1 MNDEAQAD
9 FDDALAR
16 AFARIEAAKKDSEN
30 PHFRNK
36 YADLASVTEAVKEPL
51 TAEGFSWPQTIAMED
66 GLVIVTQWLRRKGVA
81 IQSVLPM
88 PIGDK
93 ATPQQIGSAIT
104 YARRYALSAMVGV
117 APDDDDGNAAS
128 SNGGGQVRAPARQRR
143 ESKPKPQE
151 KKPGGW
157 RANASAD
164 VLKADEVYRALCRER
179 APLAQE
185 LHAPNNPETIRKIL
199 GRDPDPER
207 MTLEDWEQLN
217 AGMRKS
223 IADLKAHSDQMEAI
237 ADEFHGTV
245 EGAFEHIG
253 EPAKA

>member
-1 MNDEAQAD
+1 MTDEAQAD

-30 PHFRNK
+30 PHYRNK
-36 YADLASVTEAVKEPL
+36 YADLASVTEAVKGPL
-51 TAEGFSWPQTIAMED
+51 TAEGFSWPQTIAMEE
-66 GLVIVTQWLRRKGVA
+66 GLIVVTQWLRRKGQA
-81 IQSVLPM
+81 IKSVLPM

-128 SNGGGQVRAPARQRR
+128 SNGGGRVRAPAKSRRQ
-143 ESKPKPQE
+143 KE

-164 VLKADEVYRALCRER
+164 VLKADEVFRALCKER
-179 APLAQE
+179 APIAAE
-185 LHAPNNPETIRKIL
+185 LDAANNPAAIRAIL
-199 GRDPDPER
+199 GRDANPEA
-207 MTLEDWEQLN
+207 MTIEDWEQLN
-217 AGMRKS
+217 AGLRKS
-223 IADLKAHSDQMEAI
+223 IADLKDHVSRVEAV
-237 ADEFHGTV
+237 ADEFNGSV
-245 EGAFEHIG
+245 EGVE
-253 EPAKA
+253 E

>member
-1 MNDEAQAD
+1 MTDEAQAD

-36 YADLASVTEAVKEPL
+36 YADLASVTEAIKGPL
-51 TAEGFSWPQTIAMED
+51 TSEGFSWPQTIAMED
-66 GLVIVTQWLRRKGVA
+66 GLVVVTQWLRRKGVA

-128 SNGGGQVRAPARQRR
+128 SSGGGQVRAPARQRSA
-143 ESKPKPQE
+143 SKPKPQQE

-185 LHAPNNPETIRKIL
+185 LHVANNPETIRKIL

-207 MTLEDWEQLN
+207 MTLEDWEKIN
-217 AGMRKS
+217 AGLRKS
-223 IADLKAHSDQMEAI
+223 IADLKEHASRMEAV
-237 ADEFHGTV
+237 ADEFDGAV
-245 EGAFEHIG
+245 EGAE
-253 EPAKA
+253 E